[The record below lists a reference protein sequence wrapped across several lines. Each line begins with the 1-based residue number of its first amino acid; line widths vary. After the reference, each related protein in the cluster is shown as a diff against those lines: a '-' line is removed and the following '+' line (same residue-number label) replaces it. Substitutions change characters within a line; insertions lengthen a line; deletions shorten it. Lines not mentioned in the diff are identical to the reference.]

1 MRNIITASALA
12 AALIA
17 GPVAGQNADQMPA
30 PPENAPA
37 VNVGAA
43 PMNTEK
49 VSGDHRVR
57 GGSHGDFFTL
67 FGKIDTDGN
76 GSLTESEI
84 SAGAGAIIETF
95 DQNGDGAVSQEDMGQ
110 KHDKNKKPGMDERP
124 GVDDADDGA
133 ASNETRAPDGAAE
146 TDGVEETLPSS
157 T

>member
-17 GPVAGQNADQMPA
+17 GPVAGQNADQTPV
-30 PPENAPA
+30 PQENVPA

-49 VSGDHRVR
+49 VSGDHRMR

-84 SAGAGAIIETF
+84 SAGAGAIVETF
-95 DQNGDGAVSQEDMGQ
+95 DQNGDGAVSQDDMGQ
-110 KHDKNKKPGMDERP
+110 KRDKKGWDKNKKPGM
-124 GVDDADDGA
+124 DDADDGA